1 MQVKFFGEFEAVEAG
16 VPVPVRGA
24 KQRTVLALLALHRGN
39 PVSADRLIDALWGD
53 GQVANPVN
61 ALQAQIGQL
70 RRTLGATA
78 ILTSDAGYA
87 LDIGPAD
94 VDAARFEQLVAK
106 GRRLLEEGETAL
118 ASTALGE
125 ALRLRRGE
133 PLAEFAY
140 AGFADAERAHLA
152 ELTLVAIETRVEAD
166 LVLGRHGEL
175 VGELEALCREHPL
188 RERLRELLMLA
199 LYRAGR
205 QAEALRAYTEAR
217 DRLVGE
223 LGIDPGPAL
232 RELEARIL
240 AQDPSLAAA
249 GPAGLAAVPA
259 PMATGNLRER
269 LSSFVGRT
277 AELQELS
284 DGVRSSRLVTLIGP
298 GGVGKTRLAVEAAAT
313 LRQEHRD
320 GAWLVEF
327 ASVTEPDGVAP
338 AVAGA
343 LGAAVAGLVGPPSPD
358 STVELI
364 VRFLAG
370 RSLVVVFDNCEHV
383 IGQAATLAETLAGT
397 VPGLRLIATSR
408 EPLGVPGEVLV
419 PVGPLA
425 APAAVELFADR
436 ARAVRPGFTAD
447 GHTSP
452 VISDICRRLDGLPLA
467 VELAAARL
475 RSLPLATLAERLDD
489 RFRLLTVGARTALPR
504 QQTLRAVV
512 DWSYDLLFS
521 DERRLFA
528 RLSVFAG
535 GCGLDA
541 AEAVCAD
548 DQVPAGEILDVLSR
562 LVDKSLVTRP
572 DAGRDARFSQLQT
585 LWQYGRDR
593 LDESGEAGA
602 LRARHAAYYRQMAED
617 AHEGLRGATGPVWR
631 ERLTSEL
638 GNLRAALD
646 WFIARDDADAAL
658 SLASGMAWL
667 WLINSDHVEG
677 ARWLGDALGA
687 TGPRH
692 PELAA
697 TAQVWHG
704 YFVCGYFVSMTVS
717 PAAAV
722 LECEEA
728 IAALTTSDDRVRR
741 AEALVLCATV
751 LMRAHEFERSL
762 DALSEAHDLLEPA
775 AHGWQLALHD
785 LIVAWNLAL
794 LGRLDDAEQAAHS
807 SVERFDAQ
815 AEVWLPVDSLSILA
829 LITEAQGDLD
839 SASAAY
845 EALLERC
852 RAAGQRGY
860 VLFSL
865 LRLAALRARQ
875 GDDAAADG
883 LYEEAIACSF
893 NPSVSADAMV
903 GQAAV
908 ARRLGDPARAR
919 ALLDAAGSYYRNSD
933 LPAGQTG
940 VLAGLAWWALSAGQA
955 DDARGFAA
963 DASRAASAS
972 GDPAMQL
979 LADTAVA
986 AVRALTDPTRPNIEA
1001 LVALAHQRA
1010 HDLSYG
1016 SLTSFTDEPDVA
1028 ALAAGLAPPGR
1039 SAATRLSR
1047 PPRAGSA
1054 PS

>member
-1 MQVKFFGEFEAVEAG
+1 M
-16 VPVPVRGA
+16 PVPVRGA
-24 KQRTVLALLALHRGN
+24 KQRTVLALLALHRGK
-39 PVSADRLIDALWGD
+39 PVSADLLIDALWGD
-53 GQVANPVN
+53 RQVANPVN

-78 ILTSDAGYA
+78 IVTSDAGYA
-87 LDIGPAD
+87 LDIGPD
-94 VDAARFEQLVAK
+94 DLDAARFEQLAAK
-106 GRRLLEEGETAL
+106 GRRLLEEGEMAL
-118 ASTALGE
+118 ASTTLGE
-125 ALRLRRGE
+125 ALQLRRGE
-133 PLAEFAY
+133 PLTEFAY

-166 LVLGRHGEL
+166 LALGRHGEL

-188 RERLRELLMLA
+188 RERLWELLMLA

-217 DRLVGE
+217 DRLVDE

-249 GPAGLAAVPA
+249 GPAGLEAVPA

-277 AELQELS
+277 GEIQELS
-284 DGVRSSRLVTLIGP
+284 EAIRSSRLVTLIGP

-313 LRQEHRD
+313 LREEHRG

-327 ASVTEPDGVAP
+327 ASVTEPEGVAP

-343 LGAAVAGLVGPPSPD
+343 LGAAVVGLTGPPSPD

-383 IGQAATLAETLAGT
+383 VGQAAALAETLAGT

-419 PVGPLA
+419 SVGPLGL
-425 APAAVELFADR
+425 PAAVELFVDR

-447 GHTSP
+447 EHTRP
-452 VISDICRRLDGLPLA
+452 VINDICRRLDGLPLA

-475 RSLPLATLAERLDD
+475 RSLTLATLAERLDD

-512 DWSYDLLFS
+512 DWSYDLLFE

-528 RLSVFAG
+528 RLAVFTG
-535 GCGLDA
+535 GCDLDA

-548 DQVPAGEILDVLSR
+548 DQVPAGEILDILSR
-562 LVDKSLVTRP
+562 LVDKSLVGRP

-602 LRARHAAYYRQMAED
+602 MCARHGAYYRQMAEE
-617 AHEGLRGATGPVWR
+617 AHEGLRGVTGPMWR

-638 GNLRAALD
+638 GNLRTALD
-646 WFIARDDADAAL
+646 WFIARADADAAL

-667 WLINSDHVEG
+667 WFINSDCVEG

-687 TGPRH
+687 TGPRR

-697 TAQVWHG
+697 TAEVWHG
-704 YFVCGYFVSMTVS
+704 YFVCMAYS
-717 PAAAV
+717 PAAGV
-722 LECEEA
+722 PECE
-728 IAALTTSDDRVRR
+728 AALAALRTSDDRDRR
-741 AEALVLCATV
+741 AEALLFSATV
-751 LMRAHEFERSL
+751 LMRALESERSL
-762 DALSEAHDLLEPA
+762 GALSEAHDLLEPA
-775 AHGWQLALHD
+775 AHGWLLAVHD
-785 LIVAWNLAL
+785 WLVAENLTL
-794 LGRLDDAEQAAHS
+794 LGQFDDAEPAARS
-807 SVERFDAQ
+807 GAERFDAQ
-815 AEVWLPVDSLSILA
+815 GEVWMSVGPLHILA
-829 LITEAQGDLD
+829 GIAASRGDLD
-839 SASAAY
+839 GASAAY
-845 EALLERC
+845 EALLERS
-852 RAAGQRGY
+852 RAAGQRDF
-860 VLFSL
+860 VMFSL
-865 LRLAALRARQ
+865 QRLSALRAKQ
-875 GDDAAADG
+875 GNDAAADG
-883 LYEEAIACSF
+883 VYEEAIAYSF
-893 NPSVSADAMV
+893 NPSVSADLMV
-903 GQAAV
+903 GQATV
-908 ARRLGDPARAR
+908 ARRLGDLARAR
-919 ALLDAAGSYYRNSD
+919 ALLDAAGTYYQNVGH
-933 LPAGQTG
+933 PAGQTG

-955 DDARGFAA
+955 DDAMVFAA
-963 DASRAASAS
+963 DACHAAAAS
-972 GDPAMQL
+972 GDPAVQL

-986 AVRALTDPTRPNIEA
+986 AVRALADPTRPNAEA
-1001 LVALAHQRA
+1001 FIALAQRRA
-1010 HDLSYG
+1010 QDLPYG
-1016 SLTSFTDEPDVA
+1016 SLTSFTDVPDAA
-1028 ALAAGLAPPGR
+1028 ALAARLALPSR
-1039 SAATRLSR
+1039 LAATRLISVPPQRRLR
-1047 PPRAGSA
+1047 PAGQTGTHAANTRSA
-1054 PS
+1054 RQPA